1 MNPKQFLNNTAISV
15 QLMFKRSNCER
26 NSLLAGLRTELLN
39 PHEAIYFVESWVVL
53 AGGGVVGPA
62 AAGTDNAATISE
74 LKVLDSSASGLL
86 DLNKK

>member
-39 PHEAIYFVESWVVL
+39 PHEAIYFVES
-53 AGGGVVGPA
+53 
-62 AAGTDNAATISE
+62 
-74 LKVLDSSASGLL
+74 
-86 DLNKK
+86 